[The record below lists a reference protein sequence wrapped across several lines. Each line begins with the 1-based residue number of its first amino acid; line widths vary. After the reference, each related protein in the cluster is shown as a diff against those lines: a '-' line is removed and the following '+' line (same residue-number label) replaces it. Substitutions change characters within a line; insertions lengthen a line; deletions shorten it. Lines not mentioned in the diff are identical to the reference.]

1 MSHTVRVWDAPTRF
15 FHWALVVC
23 VVGLVTTAQIG
34 GAAMQ
39 WHFRLGYSVLC
50 LLLFRLVWGFVGG
63 YWSRFRAFLF
73 SPAQVLRYVRGRGEP
88 QMSVGHNPMGSSSVF
103 ALLAFLLLQVSSG
116 LMSDDEIAAAGPLA
130 RYVSSEWVN
139 LATFYH
145 RNVGKLVLL
154 ALVATHLMA
163 IAFYFFKRHDNLV
176 KAMLTGDKTLPFA
189 AQSSDDSGSKR
200 LLALAIFV
208 VVSVLVGAVVSRIDA

>member
-1 MSHTVRVWDAPTRF
+1 MIHTVRVWDAPTRF

-63 YWSRFRAFLF
+63 YWSRFGSFLF
-73 SPAQVLRYVRGRGEP
+73 HPAQVLRYLRGRSAP
-88 QMSVGHNPMGSSSVF
+88 QVGVGHNPMGAISVF
-103 ALLAFLLLQVSSG
+103 AMLFFLLLQVGSG
-116 LMSDDEIAAAGPLA
+116 LMSDDEIAATGPLV
-130 RYVSSEWVN
+130 RHVSSEWVN
-139 LATFYH
+139 LASFYH
-145 RNVGKLVLL
+145 KNVGKFVLL

-163 IAFYFFKRHDNLV
+163 IVFYHVKKRDKLV
-176 KAMLTGDKTLPFA
+176 QAMLTGDKALPFA
-189 AQSSDDSGSKR
+189 AQSSDDSRSKR

-208 VVSVLVGAVVSRIDA
+208 VLVGLVSAVVSWIDA

>member
-1 MSHTVRVWDAPTRF
+1 MIHTVRVWDLPTRL

-23 VVGLVTTAQIG
+23 VIGLVTTAQIG

-63 YWSRFRAFLF
+63 YWSRFGTFLF
-73 SPAQVLRYVRGRGEP
+73 SPAQVLAYLRGRGAP
-88 QMSVGHNPMGSSSVF
+88 QLGVGHNPMGAFSV
-103 ALLAFLLLQVSSG
+103 LAMLVFLVLQVSSG
-116 LMSDDEIAAAGPLA
+116 LMSDDEIAAAGPLV
-130 RYVSSEWVN
+130 RHLSSEWVN

-145 RNVGKLVLL
+145 KNIGKLVLL

-163 IAFYFFKRHDNLV
+163 IAFYFFKKHDNLV

-189 AQSSDDSGSKR
+189 AQAANDGRGKR
-200 LLALAIFV
+200 LLAV
-208 VVSVLVGAVVSRIDA
+208 VVFVLLATVVAVSISWIDA